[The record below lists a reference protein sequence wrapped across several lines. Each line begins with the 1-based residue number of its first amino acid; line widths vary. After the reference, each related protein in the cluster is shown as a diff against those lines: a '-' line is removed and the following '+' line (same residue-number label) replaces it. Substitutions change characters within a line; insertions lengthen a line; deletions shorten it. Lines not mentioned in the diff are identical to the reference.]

1 MPKKITLEIT
11 ESILI
16 QSIEHASE
24 TLNRLRVE
32 GIRIA
37 LDDFGVGYSS
47 LNYLSNLPV
56 DVIKIDRSLTQQL
69 PESEKQRALLSSVVE
84 VAEINSL
91 MVVAEGIETE
101 EEKNLVSAAGVQ
113 YIQGFYYARPMRSKR
128 AGAVSGKTG
137 G

>member
-1 MPKKITLEIT
+1 MI
-11 ESILI
+11 
-16 QSIEHASE
+16 SE
-24 TLNRLRVE
+24 W
-32 GIRIA
+32 
-37 LDDFGVGYSS
+37 GYSS

-101 EEKNLVSAAGVQ
+101 EGEESGFGSRCASIYRA
-113 YIQGFYYARPMRSKR
+113 FYYARPMEQR
-128 AGAVSGKTG
+128 AGAVSEKQAGDEMKNG
-137 G
+137 MVMYEKLYQILKRKSSAVSCRMAPDCPRAPS